1 MFDALRPHGLYAA
14 HQAPLSIGFSR
25 QEYWRG
31 LPWLIYKV
39 VLITAV
45 QEIDLVLY
53 IYTFV
58 FYILILYGL
67 P

>member
-1 MFDALRPHGLYAA
+1 MFDALRPHGMYAA

>member
-14 HQAPLSIGFSR
+14 HQVPLSIGFSR